1 MRRVDFE
8 NGGMLQNIAATTL
21 PMLVAQV
28 LNLLYSIVDRIYIAR
43 IPDIGTA
50 ALGAVGLCFPI
61 IIIITGFTNMF
72 GSGGQP
78 LFSMAI
84 GRKDRKEAEK
94 LQNTALWL
102 ILLTAALIMVLGEIF
117 ARPVLRVFGASDH
130 ALVYALPY
138 LRIYLLG
145 TAFSM
150 VGTGMNPFINAQGF
164 TTVGMTTVILGAVT
178 NLLLDP
184 LFIFIFGMGVEGAA
198 IATVISQLL
207 SAAYVLRFLT
217 GEKPEFRLRL
227 MKLSEL
233 GRCGREARNI
243 SGLGTAALVMQLT
256 NSLVLICANS
266 MLAQLGGDL
275 YVSIMTIVNSARQV
289 FETPLLA
296 ITEGTSPILSYNYG
310 AARPQKVKKGGRYM
324 FVMCMTYAVLIWI
337 IMMAA
342 PQLIV
347 RIFSSDETILKDAMP
362 AIRIYFSTFFFMV
375 FQYTGQTVFKS
386 LGKKKQA
393 IFFSLFRKAMIVA
406 PLTYIFPLVF
416 GMGTD
421 GVFLAEPVSNVIG
434 GLACFITM
442 LLVVGPEMK
451 QMQADRKTEA

>member
-138 LRIYLLG
+138 LRIYLQ
-145 TAFSM
+145 
-150 VGTGMNPFINAQGF
+150 I
-164 TTVGMTTVILGAVT
+164 
-178 NLLLDP
+178 
-184 LFIFIFGMGVEGAA
+184 
-198 IATVISQLL
+198 
-207 SAAYVLRFLT
+207 
-217 GEKPEFRLRL
+217 
-227 MKLSEL
+227 
-233 GRCGREARNI
+233 GRAH
-243 SGLGTAALVMQLT
+243 V
-256 NSLVLICANS
+256 
-266 MLAQLGGDL
+266 
-275 YVSIMTIVNSARQV
+275 
-289 FETPLLA
+289 
-296 ITEGTSPILSYNYG
+296 
-310 AARPQKVKKGGRYM
+310 
-324 FVMCMTYAVLIWI
+324 
-337 IMMAA
+337 
-342 PQLIV
+342 
-347 RIFSSDETILKDAMP
+347 
-362 AIRIYFSTFFFMV
+362 
-375 FQYTGQTVFKS
+375 
-386 LGKKKQA
+386 
-393 IFFSLFRKAMIVA
+393 
-406 PLTYIFPLVF
+406 
-416 GMGTD
+416 
-421 GVFLAEPVSNVIG
+421 
-434 GLACFITM
+434 
-442 LLVVGPEMK
+442 
-451 QMQADRKTEA
+451 

>member
-8 NGGMLQNIAATTL
+8 NGRMLQNIAATTL

-43 IPDIGTA
+43 IPVIGTA

-102 ILLTAALIMVLGEIF
+102 ILLTACAIIVLGEIF
-117 ARPVLRVFGASDH
+117 ARPVLRVFGASDN
-130 ALVYALPY
+130 ALTYAMPY

-145 TAFSM
+145 TVFSM

-164 TTVGMTTVILGAVT
+164 TTTGMTTVILGAMA

-184 LFIFIFGMGVEGAA
+184 LFIFVFGMGVEGAA
-198 IATVISQLL
+198 IATVISQFL
-207 SAAYVLRFLT
+207 SAVYVIRFLT
-217 GEKPEFRLRL
+217 GKTPEFRLRL
-227 MKLSEL
+227 MPLREL
-233 GRCGREARNI
+233 RACGREARNI

-256 NSLVLICANS
+256 NSLVLICANG
-266 MLAQLGGDL
+266 MLSQLGGDL

-296 ITEGTSPILSYNYG
+296 IVEGTSPILSYNYG
-310 AARPQKVKKGGRYM
+310 AERPQKVRKGIRYM
-324 FVMCMTYAVLIWI
+324 FVMCIVYALLVWAV
-337 IMMAA
+337 MMAA

-347 RIFSSDETILKDAMP
+347 RIFSSDETILEDVMP

-421 GVFLAEPVSNVIG
+421 GAFLAEPVSNVIG

-442 LLVVGPEMK
+442 LLTVGVELR
-451 QMQADRKTEA
+451 QMQERSRG